1 MILTPSSEAIA
12 AKLAALEDFPL
23 LQGPRVRLRGP
34 RDDDAPALF
43 ALFGDAR
50 VMQYWSR
57 PPMQTPDEAQALI
70 ADIRK
75 CMAERELLNWVI
87 ADGDDAVIGS
97 CTLLA
102 FSAAHRRAELGYA
115 LQPAQWGRGIAREAT
130 TLALDW
136 AFDHLGLHR
145 CDAGIDPD
153 NHASRAL
160 LHRLGFVTE
169 GRQRES
175 FFVGDRVTDSELLG
189 LLASDWRGARG
200 ERVAVES

>member
-1 MILTPSSEAIA
+1 MTVSPTSEAIA

-43 ALFGDAR
+43 ALFGDAQ
-50 VMQYWSR
+50 VMRYWSR
-57 PPMQTPDEAQALI
+57 PPMRDVTEAQALI
-70 ADIRK
+70 ADIHK
-75 CMAERELLNWVI
+75 SMQERRLINWVI
-87 ADGDDAVIGS
+87 ADDGDALIGS
-97 CTLLA
+97 CTLFA

-115 LQPAQWGRGIAREAT
+115 LHPAQWGRGIAREAA
-130 TLALDW
+130 TLALNW
-136 AFDHLGLHR
+136 AFDYLGLHR

-153 NHASRAL
+153 NQASRAL

-189 LLASDWRGARG
+189 LLASDWRSAR
-200 ERVAVES
+200 

>member
-1 MILTPSSEAIA
+1 MTLSPTSEAIA
-12 AKLAALEDFPL
+12 ARLAALEDFPL

-43 ALFGDAR
+43 ALFGDAQ
-50 VMQYWSR
+50 VMRYWSR
-57 PPMQTPDEAQALI
+57 PPMQDVAEAQALI
-70 ADIRK
+70 ADIHKSMQKR
-75 CMAERELLNWVI
+75 RLINWVI
-87 ADGDDAVIGS
+87 ADGDDALIGS

-102 FSAAHRRAELGYA
+102 FDTAHRRAELGYA
-115 LQPAQWGRGIAREAT
+115 LHPAHWGRGIAREAA

-136 AFDHLGLHR
+136 AFGYLRLHR

-153 NHASRAL
+153 NHASRTL

-169 GRQRES
+169 GLQRES

-189 LLASDWRGARG
+189 LLASDWRGKR
-200 ERVAVES
+200 

>member
-1 MILTPSSEAIA
+1 MTVSPTSEAIA
-12 AKLAALEDFPL
+12 ARLAALEDFPL

-43 ALFGDAR
+43 ALFGDAQ
-50 VMQYWSR
+50 VMRYWSR
-57 PPMQTPDEAQALI
+57 PPMQDVAEARALI

-75 CMAERELLNWVI
+75 SMQERRLINWVI
-87 ADGDDAVIGS
+87 ADGDDALIGS
-97 CTLLA
+97 CTLFA
-102 FSAAHRRAELGYA
+102 FSAVHRRAELGYA
-115 LQPAQWGRGIAREAT
+115 LHRAQWGRGIAREAA
-130 TLALDW
+130 TLALNW

-153 NHASRAL
+153 NQASRAL

-189 LLASDWRGARG
+189 LLASDWRGVR
-200 ERVAVES
+200 